1 MAPDDTVVPFP
12 PVGSGGSKFAQPSS
26 YESGMRAVRP
36 LREGS
41 GREAPNPP
49 ARRVGRRDRVR
60 REVAAGGPPPNYE
73 KLGGAGGGGGG
84 GLAPPPCFPPTNSSS
99 HPRRGGAPHLPPTPL
114 SFSPP

>member
-49 ARRVGRRDRVR
+49 PRRVGRRDRVR
-60 REVAAGGPPPNYE
+60 REVAAGGPPLKCEN
-73 KLGGAGGGGGG
+73 LGGGGGG
-84 GLAPPPCFPPTNSSS
+84 GGGACRPPP
-99 HPRRGGAPHLPPTPL
+99 GAPRTNISYPPGPGGR
-114 SFSPP
+114 